1 MGKLLGL
8 GANQVRMWIL
18 HTKIQ
23 DGVQNGC
30 QKDEFSNFSHIGV
43 KDLHKY
49 THFYVVLLRSNLQS
63 IIRL

>member
-8 GANQVRMWIL
+8 CVKSGCDSS
-18 HTKIQ
+18 H
-23 DGVQNGC
+23 QNPRWC
-30 QKDEFSNFSHIGV
+30 PKWPPKRCFFSKFSHVGV
-43 KDLHKY
+43 KDLDKY